1 MEVQY
6 SILQKNYQSL
16 CTSCGVCVAA
26 CPTDSLKMGI
36 TRDSIFIPERNELQ
50 RCFGCGLCTKV
61 CASVEKPPVDNELGN
76 QYQKD
81 HIIGNWLR
89 IYTGYATDTEIRRNA
104 ASGGVTT
111 AVLIGLLDEGSID
124 GAIVTVPK
132 NDDAFFCKTIL
143 ARTREDILRSQKSRY
158 TQVDYSLGLQEL
170 AEAKGGR
177 FAVVGLPCHIASITK
192 WSRTSKELK
201 NKVFLKIGLFCG
213 HGVSSEFP
221 KFVAQSMR
229 INPIKVR
236 TIDYRSGNWSEF
248 GFKFVGDFGEK
259 WMKMDGTIIGKIWTS
274 YFFCPMRCLICND
287 GFSEY
292 ADISVGDA
300 WDLSVSDK
308 IFGTSLVISR
318 TKVGQSTL
326 GWAIKHNKLD
336 LVPVTRTDV
345 IKSQPS
351 IAGFKNKGFLSRIR
365 LWKILGKPIPAVE
378 YIHNNSRLK
387 LKEYVF
393 GSMVIV
399 ITKVSIM
406 FQHWGILQKI
416 PKKLL
421 IFFLRILHRINIYG

>member
-6 SILQKNYQSL
+6 SILQKYYQIL

-26 CPTDSLKMGI
+26 CPTGSLKMGI
-36 TRDSIFIPERNELQ
+36 TRDSIFTPGKNELQ
-50 RCFGCGLCTKV
+50 RCCGCGLCTKV
-61 CASVEKPPVDNELGN
+61 CAGVEKPPADDELCNYG
-76 QYQKD
+76 QKD
-81 HIIGNWLR
+81 SIIGNWLR
-89 IYTGYATDTEIRRNA
+89 IYTGYAIDTEIRRNA

-111 AVLIGLLDEGSID
+111 AILIGLLEEGSID
-124 GAIVTVPK
+124 GAVVTVPK
-132 NDDAFFCKTIL
+132 NDDAFVCKTIL
-143 ARTREDILRSQKSRY
+143 ARTKDDILRSQKSRY
-158 TQVDYSLGLQEL
+158 TQVDYSVGLQEL

-192 WSRTSKELK
+192 WSRTSEELK
-201 NKVFLKIGLFCG
+201 NKIFLKIGLFCG
-213 HGVSSEFP
+213 HGVNSELP

-259 WMKMDGTIIGKIWTS
+259 WMKFDGTIIGEVWTS

-300 WDLSVSDK
+300 WNLSASDK

-345 IKSQPS
+345 IKSQLS
-351 IAGFKNKGFLSRIR
+351 IVRVKKKNFSSRIR
-365 LWKILGKPIPAVE
+365 LWKIFGNPIPVAE
-378 YIHNNSRLK
+378 DIYNNSRLK
-387 LKEYVF
+387 LKEAVF
-393 GSMVIV
+393 GSIVIV
-399 ITKVSIM
+399 ITRLSTI
-406 FQHWGILQKI
+406 FQRVGILQKI
-416 PKKLL
+416 PTKLL
-421 IFFLRILHRINIYG
+421 IIFLKILHRINIYG